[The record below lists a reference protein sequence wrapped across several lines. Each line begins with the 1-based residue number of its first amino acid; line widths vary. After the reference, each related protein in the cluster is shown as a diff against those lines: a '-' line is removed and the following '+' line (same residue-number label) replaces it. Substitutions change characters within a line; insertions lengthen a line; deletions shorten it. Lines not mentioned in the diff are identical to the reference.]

1 MISLARKRSRAET
14 DPYAWVGSP
23 FAHKGCACAH
33 STYVSGLISRH
44 ACGSAQAAMT
54 RGKRDRDGKWP
65 ACLMRHYAT
74 SSETRVRTLKRHD
87 AAEVSFDGVSPCWLL
102 SPPDLARR
110 PLCSQIKHSADLWSM
125 RKCKAI
131 SNSNCKL
138 GCALEGPPSAC
149 GFGTW
154 ARASLLATNWRSQT
168 LLGTRKLHGHRT
180 A

>member
-1 MISLARKRSRAET
+1 MISLAHPKWIARP

-23 FAHKGCACAH
+23 IACAACAGTH
-33 STYVSGLISRH
+33 GPCVSKLISRR
-44 ACGSAQAAMT
+44 ARVSADTAT
-54 RGKRDRDGKWP
+54 GRYSRDG
-65 ACLMRHYAT
+65 AGRATCRLMRQYAT
-74 SSETRVRTLKRHD
+74 GSETPVRTLKRHD

-110 PLCSQIKHSADLWSM
+110 PLCSQIKHSRDLWSM

-131 SNSNCKL
+131 SNSNCKRC
-138 GCALEGPPSAC
+138 CALEGPPSAC